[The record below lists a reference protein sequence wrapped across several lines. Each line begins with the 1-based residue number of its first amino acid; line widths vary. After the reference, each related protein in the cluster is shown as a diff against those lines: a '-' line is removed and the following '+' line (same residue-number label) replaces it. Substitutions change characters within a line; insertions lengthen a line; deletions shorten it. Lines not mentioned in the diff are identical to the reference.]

1 MWYRTTPAVML
12 PVRNSMA
19 PRQSGFTLIEV
30 LVAFLILSVGLLGV
44 VGLMVNS
51 KVSQHQAVQR
61 TRAVELAD
69 AMIERIRINPAAIAT
84 YNIGL
89 SPLGSNEDATEPSP
103 NCSSSSCA
111 PDELAAH
118 DLWAWEQSLQGRA
131 ATIDGE
137 GTDGLITPRGCIV
150 FLPAAPR
157 TRTGQLSVIIQW
169 RGLVETSDAL
179 EAGDEGQVC
188 GGEDVGGDVY
198 RRHVAVNT
206 FVIDETEF

>member
-1 MWYRTTPAVML
+1 MMFPA
-12 PVRNSMA
+12 RNAMVH
-19 PRQSGFTLIEV
+19 RQAGFTLIEV

-89 SPLGSNEDATEPSP
+89 SPLGGNKDVTEPAP
-103 NCSSSSCA
+103 NCSSTPCDPA
-111 PDELAAH
+111 ELAAH
-118 DLWAWEQSLQGRA
+118 DLWSWEQSLQGRG
-131 ATIDGE
+131 ATVAGE
-137 GTDGLITPRGCIV
+137 GTDGLVTPRGCIV

-157 TRTGQLSVIIQW
+157 TRTGQLSVVIQW

-179 EAGDEGQVC
+179 EVGDEDQACGDVEDGDEG
-188 GGEDVGGDVY
+188 Y
-198 RRHVAVNT
+198 RRQVAVNT

>member
-1 MWYRTTPAVML
+1 ML
-12 PVRNSMA
+12 PARNSRVS
-19 PRQSGFTLIEV
+19 RQSGFTLLEV

-69 AMIERIRINPAAIAT
+69 AMVERIRINPAAIAT

-89 SPLGSNEDATEPSP
+89 SALGATEDASEPSP
-103 NCSSSSCA
+103 DCASSSCT
-111 PDELAAH
+111 PTQLAAH
-118 DLWAWEQSLQGRA
+118 DLWSWEQSLQGQA
-131 ATIDGE
+131 ATIAGE
-137 GTDGLITPRGCIV
+137 GADGLVTPRGCIV
-150 FLPAAPR
+150 FQPAAPR
-157 TRTGQLSVIIQW
+157 VRSGQLSVIIQW

-179 EAGDEGQVC
+179 VEGDSTCGDVADGDEG
-188 GGEDVGGDVY
+188 Y
-198 RRHVAVNT
+198 RRQVAINT

>member
-1 MWYRTTPAVML
+1 MFPA
-12 PVRNSMA
+12 RNSMA
-19 PRQSGFTLIEV
+19 SRQAGFTLIEV

-51 KVSQHQAVQR
+51 KVSQHQAMQR

-89 SPLGSNEDATEPSP
+89 SPLGANTVTEPSP
-103 NCSSSSCA
+103 NCSSNPCA
-111 PDELAAH
+111 PNELAAY
-118 DLWAWEQSLQGRA
+118 DLWTWEQSLQGRA
-131 ATIDGE
+131 ATVAGE
-137 GTDGLITPRGCIV
+137 GTNGLVMPRGCIV
-150 FLPAAPR
+150 FVPAAPR

-179 EAGDEGQVC
+179 EEGDQVC
-188 GGEDVGGDVY
+188 GGEAVGDDRY
-198 RRHVAVNT
+198 RRYVAVNT